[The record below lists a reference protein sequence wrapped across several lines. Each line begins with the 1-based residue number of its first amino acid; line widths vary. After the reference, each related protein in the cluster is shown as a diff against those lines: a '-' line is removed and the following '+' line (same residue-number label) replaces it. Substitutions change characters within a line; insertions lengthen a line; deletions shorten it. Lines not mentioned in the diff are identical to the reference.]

1 MLNLLST
8 NSDKCLLQ
16 NFSKRHNLL
25 DKCPKN
31 LLNLFYRTP
40 GEPRIANKEVLNNG
54 IIEGVK
60 SGIFG
65 IGELDNTQIKC
76 IYFKEN
82 PVIEFEE
89 NEILIREDLCKKEM
103 VIETVVKAVVEEPV
117 EIFTDEQ
124 KSDDEVVEPNKSLLE
139 QISLSFKIPKGRV
152 HDVFQMLNF
161 IQKKFANIE
170 ISIKA
175 SEGSITKQDY
185 EDKILETLRQIG
197 VEVK

>member
-1 MLNLLST
+1 
-8 NSDKCLLQ
+8 
-16 NFSKRHNLL
+16 
-25 DKCPKN
+25 
-31 LLNLFYRTP
+31 
-40 GEPRIANKEVLNNG
+40 VLKNG

-89 NEILIREDLCKKEM
+89 NEILVREDLCKKEM
-103 VIETVVKAVVEEPV
+103 VEETVVISSVKEPV
-117 EIFTDEQ
+117 EIFTNGQ
-124 KSDDEVVEPNKSLLE
+124 KSDDDVVESNKSLLE
-139 QISLSFKIPKGRV
+139 QISLNFKIPKGKTY
-152 HDVFQMLNF
+152 DVLQMVNF
-161 IQKKFANIE
+161 LQNKFTNIE

-175 SEGSITKQDY
+175 TEGSLPKQDY

>member
-1 MLNLLST
+1 ML
-8 NSDKCLLQ
+8 K
-16 NFSKRHNLL
+16 
-25 DKCPKN
+25 
-31 LLNLFYRTP
+31 
-40 GEPRIANKEVLNNG
+40 NG

-89 NEILIREDLCKKEM
+89 NEILVREDLCKKEM
-103 VIETVVKAVVEEPV
+103 VEETVVISSVKEPV
-117 EIFTDEQ
+117 EIFTNGQ
-124 KSDDEVVEPNKSLLE
+124 KSDDDVVESNKSLLE
-139 QISLSFKIPKGRV
+139 QISLNFKIPKGKTY
-152 HDVFQMLNF
+152 DVLQMVNF
-161 IQKKFANIE
+161 LQNKFTNIE

-175 SEGSITKQDY
+175 TEGSLPKQDY